1 MTKTAALIAERGKTH
16 GDFGA
21 NADTAQAIKSAIRSA
36 PNWNAL
42 SGRQQ
47 EALDLI
53 ATKIG
58 RIMSGNPNE
67 RDHWRDVSGYAELV
81 ASKL

>member
-1 MTKTAALIAERGKTH
+1 MSPALSLIAERGKTH

-21 NADTAQAIKSAIRSA
+21 NAETAQSIKNAIRSA

-42 SGRQQ
+42 SGSQQ

-67 RDHWRDVSGYAELV
+67 RDHWADLSGYAELV
-81 ASKL
+81 RSKL